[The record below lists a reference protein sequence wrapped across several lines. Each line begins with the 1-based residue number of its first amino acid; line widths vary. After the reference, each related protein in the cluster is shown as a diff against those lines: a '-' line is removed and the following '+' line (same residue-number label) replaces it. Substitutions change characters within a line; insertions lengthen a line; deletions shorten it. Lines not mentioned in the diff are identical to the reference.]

1 MNAVEQLKAAIVALR
16 AAAKVE
22 GIEPGSVLGVW
33 MTSQEIAIMAMADT
47 VEWQIG
53 RIEGRLDQVVQLMA
67 AATKRV
73 DAEIGRSKTTM
84 AEWHSAAAYVRSRT
98 AESEE
103 SRKVEN
109 LRLAR
114 ELGDGIKE
122 TLKTTML
129 AREIR
134 FNRRQNWSAVA
145 LVASVLLACFMA
157 GGVWTG
163 YRSDHGVVGRC
174 LAKQVPDE
182 AGRYFYCRMDI
193 VQGQS

>member
-1 MNAVEQLKAAIVALR
+1 MSAVEQLKAAIIALR
-16 AAAKVE
+16 TAAKAE

-53 RIEGRLDQVVQLMA
+53 RVEGRLDQVEQLMA
-67 AATKRV
+67 TATKRV
-73 DAEIGRSKTTM
+73 DAEIARAKTTM

-103 SRKVEN
+103 QRKVEN
-109 LRLAR
+109 LKLAR
-114 ELGDGIKE
+114 ELGEGIKE

-134 FNRRQNWSAVA
+134 FNRRQNWSAVS
-145 LVASVLLACFMA
+145 LVALAAFACFIA

-163 YRSDHGVVGRC
+163 YRSDHGVLGKC
-174 LAKQVPDE
+174 LAKQVPDQS
-182 AGRYFYCRMDI
+182 GQHFYCAMEVVR
-193 VQGQS
+193 GAS

>member
-1 MNAVEQLKAAIVALR
+1 MNAVEQLKAAIIALR
-16 AAAKVE
+16 VAAKAE
-22 GIEPGSVLGVW
+22 GIEAGSVLGVW

-53 RIEGRLDQVVQLMA
+53 RVEGRLDQCEQLMA
-67 AATKRV
+67 TATKRV
-73 DAEIGRSKTTM
+73 DAEVARAKTTM
-84 AEWHSAAAYVRSRT
+84 AEWHSAAAYVRSCT

-103 SRKVEN
+103 QRKVEK

-114 ELGDGIKE
+114 ELGEGIKE

-134 FNRRQNWSAVA
+134 FNRRQNWSGVA
-145 LVASVLLACFMA
+145 IVAFVLFSCFIG
-157 GGVWTG
+157 GGVWAG
-163 YRSDHGVVGRC
+163 YRSDHGVIGRC

-182 AGRYFYCRMDI
+182 SGQHFYCAMEVVR
-193 VQGQS
+193 GAS